1 MYHRRTAAT
10 FVTGAAALLL
20 LSACSSAA
28 TQDPSPAATATGTA
42 VGTGSSASSAPTA
55 QATEVLASSGGN
67 LDVTLTAAES
77 QVPYQDG
84 TRWAMT
90 YNGGSQ
96 GPTLRVHPGDTLNV
110 TLVNDLNEPT
120 SLHTHGLHVSPDG
133 SSDNPFV
140 TVEPGQT
147 TTYTYQIPSDQPG
160 GTFWYHPH
168 AHGMAAEQV
177 ASGLSGAIVVE
188 DSVDDA
194 LNKVTSDN
202 VLMVTDPP
210 LASENPWTD
219 GAGSDAGNGG
229 MMDGSGMGNMMGG
242 SGGVDMMTQMVG
254 RSGPRLLTNGQD
266 GVTLDGPAGTLE
278 KVRIVNATASTRL
291 NLTWTGAAMDQLA
304 SEGGRLAAPTPVTS
318 VELAPGERTE
328 LVLVPDSGGGQL
340 IAQRLS
346 NEGSG
351 GPIGDPEVVATV
363 GANAGTDTSV
373 LPATLATT
381 KDLYAAD
388 VPIAQRRVI
397 TLEGHMNP
405 TIDGQPFD
413 PNTINFEA
421 KKGTVEEW
429 VIRNKTPMYH
439 PIHLHSWPFQVQG
452 QAGWQDVVQ
461 VAPYTEQV
469 IRVSYD
475 DFGGTTVLHCH
486 ILDHEDTGMMAIIKV
501 Q

>member
-242 SGGVDMMTQMVG
+242 QGAMPGNSMMPSPGSADMPLVT
-254 RSGPRLLTNGQD
+254 PPNG
-266 GVTLDGPAGTLE
+266 
-278 KVRIVNATASTRL
+278 K
-291 NLTWTGAAMDQLA
+291 
-304 SEGGRLAAPTPVTS
+304 
-318 VELAPGERTE
+318 
-328 LVLVPDSGGGQL
+328 
-340 IAQRLS
+340 
-346 NEGSG
+346 
-351 GPIGDPEVVATV
+351 
-363 GANAGTDTSV
+363 
-373 LPATLATT
+373 
-381 KDLYAAD
+381 
-388 VPIAQRRVI
+388 
-397 TLEGHMNP
+397 
-405 TIDGQPFD
+405 
-413 PNTINFEA
+413 
-421 KKGTVEEW
+421 
-429 VIRNKTPMYH
+429 
-439 PIHLHSWPFQVQG
+439 
-452 QAGWQDVVQ
+452 
-461 VAPYTEQV
+461 
-469 IRVSYD
+469 
-475 DFGGTTVLHCH
+475 
-486 ILDHEDTGMMAIIKV
+486 
-501 Q
+501 